1 MVEEKIKDLL
11 SNIEKILRDAS
22 KFDRGNFS
30 AGVRVRKD
38 LMAAVKQIK
47 DVRQEV
53 LEVRSQRKQEK
64 EN

>member
-1 MVEEKIKDLL
+1 MVEERIKYLL
-11 SNIEKILRDAS
+11 SNIETILRDAS

-38 LMAAVKQIK
+38 LMAAVKEIK

-53 LEVRSQRKQEK
+53 LDVRNQRKQEK

>member
-11 SNIEKILRDAS
+11 SNIETILRDAS

-53 LEVRSQRKQEK
+53 LEIRSQRKQEK